1 MSLEMYTFGINN
13 LGVVGLIIGIVIVVI
28 AMTRKRKNKGRENN
42 AGN

>member
-1 MSLEMYTFGINN
+1 MSLEMYTFGIINF
-13 LGVVGLIIGIVIVVI
+13 VVGLMIGIVIVVI